1 MNELTI
7 LKAEHDIITE
17 IYDWLNDPNGAE
29 RKMQYVL
36 GVHDFASSIFE
47 QIRISESTERKFED

>member
-1 MNELTI
+1 MMNELTI

-29 RKMQYVL
+29 RKLQYVL
-36 GVHDFASSIFE
+36 GVHDLALNILSKLDSG
-47 QIRISESTERKFED
+47 STERK